1 MSEIIQR
8 LGSQDEPWTQAQID
22 AFMEEM
28 EQETFDGDERRG
40 VEGSIVG
47 ITREDADGNQTRYV
61 KEDGEWSEE

>member
-1 MSEIIQR
+1 METFR
-8 LGSQDEPWTQAQID
+8 LGSQEQPWTQAQID

-28 EQETFDGDERRG
+28 ERETFDGDMRRG

-61 KEDGEWSEE
+61 KEDGEWTEE